1 MDSNHRAT
9 DYESAALTPELPA
22 LERNLARPLPPES
35 EYDAYLEGE
44 VQRGA
49 GLSVAEFVLAY
60 EAGQLDDADPAAEE
74 RGRVVRNPVRRQRAS
89 AHQAL
94 DRLVRR
100 RPLRGRSTYFGA
112 VWAAR
117 RGVRRSLPW
126 RRRRRPCR
134 AVLGRASRR

>member
-49 GLSVAEFVLAY
+49 GLSVAEFVQAY
-60 EAGQLDDADPAAEE
+60 EAGQLDDADPAVSDLVGLL
-74 RGRVVRNPVRRQRAS
+74 RIGQNGDRA
-89 AHQAL
+89 A
-94 DRLVRR
+94 
-100 RPLRGRSTYFGA
+100 
-112 VWAAR
+112 
-117 RGVRRSLPW
+117 
-126 RRRRRPCR
+126 
-134 AVLGRASRR
+134 